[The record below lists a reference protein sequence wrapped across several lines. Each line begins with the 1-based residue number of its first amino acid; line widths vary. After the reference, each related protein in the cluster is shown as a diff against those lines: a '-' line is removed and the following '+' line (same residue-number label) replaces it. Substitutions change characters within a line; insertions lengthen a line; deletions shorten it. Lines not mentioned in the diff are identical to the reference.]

1 VVKKVKA
8 DNKQRALD
16 YMKNKIIVCEYQPG
30 EAINIDEVAAELE
43 ISKTPVREALLELQ
57 YENYVQVIP
66 RKSTIVSKIS
76 PKEIEQ
82 IYGARLILETA
93 IYNNLQKEDL
103 EKHKDELIRLKE
115 YWTMLDISSKAKDG
129 YIEALNEDL
138 LFHKTLVGVSNNTYL
153 VYYAQ
158 ELLLKSQRYWHIGF
172 YNNRFQIVKEEHLQ
186 ILDAMLSGDINKVVK
201 LIQKHITASVA
212 IFDFLSE

>member
-1 VVKKVKA
+1 MTKKEPV

-16 YMKNKIIVCEYQPG
+16 YLKTKIIACELQPG
-30 EAINIDEVAAELE
+30 EAINADEVAAKLG

-76 PKEIEQ
+76 IKEIKQ
-82 IYGARLILETA
+82 IYEARLILETA
-93 IYNNLQKEDL
+93 IYSHLTPADIDRYREDL
-103 EKHKDELIRLKE
+103 LNLRRYWEKLSV
-115 YWTMLDISSKAKDG
+115 SSDAKDS
-129 YIEALNEDL
+129 YVEALNEDL
-138 LFHKTLVGVSNNTYL
+138 LFHKTLISICSNSHL
-153 VYYAQ
+153 VHFAQ
-158 ELLLKSQRYWHIGF
+158 ELLLKSQRFWHIGF
-172 YNNRFQIVKEEHLQ
+172 YNNRFAIVKDEHLH
-186 ILDAMLSGDINKVVK
+186 ILEALLNNEVATAIK